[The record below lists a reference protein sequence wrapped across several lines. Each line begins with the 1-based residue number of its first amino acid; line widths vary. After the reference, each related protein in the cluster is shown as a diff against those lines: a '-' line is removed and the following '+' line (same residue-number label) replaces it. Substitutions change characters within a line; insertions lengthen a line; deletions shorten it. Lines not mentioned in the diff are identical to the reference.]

1 MNTILW
7 KPSKDQINSS
17 QLEAFRL
24 QVNSRFN
31 LKIEN
36 YSELH
41 SWSISNINDFWKA
54 IWEFMAIKCSS
65 NYNQVVDDENKM
77 PGAKWFDGLL
87 FNFAENILRIKSDK
101 AAIIF
106 QSENA
111 DRKIISYNELYD
123 EVEKVASTLRKMGI
137 KNGDRIVGIMP
148 NLAETVIAML
158 ATTSIG
164 AIWSSCSPDFGTQG
178 ILDRFTQINP
188 KIIFASDGY
197 FYKGKSFDSLNKLK
211 DLLNHLPSVRK
222 VIITPFVR
230 ENPDISSIN
239 NSLVW
244 NDFIDPKPNPIIF
257 EQVPFDHPL
266 YIMYSSGTTGKPK
279 SIVHGAGGTLI
290 QHLKELRLHTDININ
305 DTVFYF
311 TTCGWMMWNWLVSNL
326 AIGSTI
332 LLYDGSPFHPDRN
345 SMWDM
350 IDNYKVSHF
359 GTSPKFLETCRD
371 TKLSPIKTHSLKSL
385 KSILSTG
392 SPLVEECFEYVYKHI
407 KKNIQLSSISG
418 GTDIISCFALGNP
431 ILPVINGEIQ
441 CLGLGMDVAAFNKN
455 GEDLV
460 NKKGELVCKKAFPS
474 MPVYFWNDKNG
485 KKFFDAYFNKFKNVW
500 HHGDFI
506 EINNYG
512 GIKIFGRSDATLN
525 PGGIRIGTAE
535 IYRVVDRFD
544 AVNDSLVIGQSIN
557 DDERVILFIIISNGY
572 KFSNKLVHDIKKT
585 IFKECSPRH
594 VPEIILEAKD
604 IPYTI
609 NGKKVE
615 IAVKKVINGENV
627 ENKDALKNPEA
638 LDLFKNIRELKL

>member
-54 IWEFMAIKCSS
+54 IWGFMAIKCSS

-87 FNFAENILRIKSDK
+87 FNFAENLLRIKSDK

-111 DRKIISYNELYD
+111 DSKIISYNELYD

-441 CLGLGMDVAAFNKN
+441 CLGLGMDVAAFNTN

-512 GIKIFGRSDATLN
+512 GVKIFGRSDATLN

-638 LDLFKNIRELKL
+638 LDLFKNIRQLKL

>member
-54 IWEFMAIKCSS
+54 IWGFMAIKCSS

-87 FNFAENILRIKSDK
+87 FNFAENLLRIKSDK

-111 DRKIISYNELYD
+111 DSKIISYNELYD
-123 EVEKVASTLRKMGI
+123 EVEKVASTLRKIGI

-197 FYKGKSFDSLNKLK
+197 FYKGKSFDSLNKLN
-211 DLLNHLPSVRK
+211 DLLNQLPSVRK

-512 GIKIFGRSDATLN
+512 GVKIFGRSDATLN

-638 LDLFKNIRELKL
+638 LDLFKNIRQLKL

>member
-54 IWEFMAIKCSS
+54 IWGFMAIKCSS

-87 FNFAENILRIKSDK
+87 FNFAENLLRIKSDK

-111 DRKIISYNELYD
+111 DSKIISYNELYD

-148 NLAETVIAML
+148 NLPETVIAML

>member
-87 FNFAENILRIKSDK
+87 FNFAENLLRIKSDK

-111 DRKIISYNELYD
+111 DSKIISYNELYD

-512 GIKIFGRSDATLN
+512 GVKIFGRSDATLN

>member
-77 PGAKWFDGLL
+77 PGAKWFEGLL
-87 FNFAENILRIKSDK
+87 FNFAENLLRIKSDK

-111 DRKIISYNELYD
+111 DSKIISYNELYD

-158 ATTSIG
+158 ATTSVG

-512 GIKIFGRSDATLN
+512 GVKIFGRSDATLN

>member
-54 IWEFMAIKCSS
+54 IWGFMAIKCSS

-87 FNFAENILRIKSDK
+87 FNFAENLLRIKSDK

-111 DRKIISYNELYD
+111 DSKIISYNELYD

-148 NLAETVIAML
+148 NLPETVIAML

-211 DLLNHLPSVRK
+211 DLLNQLPSVRK

-345 SMWDM
+345 SMWDI

-371 TKLSPIKTHSLKSL
+371 IKLSPIKTHSLKSL

-512 GIKIFGRSDATLN
+512 GVKIFGRSDATLN

-638 LDLFKNIRELKL
+638 LDLFKNIRQLKL

>member
-54 IWEFMAIKCSS
+54 IWGFMAIKCSS

-87 FNFAENILRIKSDK
+87 FNFAENLLRIKSDK

-111 DRKIISYNELYD
+111 DSKIISYNELYD

-441 CLGLGMDVAAFNKN
+441 CLGLGMDVAAFNNN

-512 GIKIFGRSDATLN
+512 GVKIFGRSDATLN

-627 ENKDALKNPEA
+627 KNKDALKNPEA
-638 LDLFKNIRELKL
+638 LDLFKNIRQLKL

>member
-87 FNFAENILRIKSDK
+87 FNFAENLLRIKSDK

-111 DRKIISYNELYD
+111 DSKIISYNELYD

-148 NLAETVIAML
+148 NLPETVIAML

-512 GIKIFGRSDATLN
+512 GVKIFGRSDATLN

-638 LDLFKNIRELKL
+638 LDLFKNIRQLKL

>member
-87 FNFAENILRIKSDK
+87 FNFAENLLRIKSDK

-111 DRKIISYNELYD
+111 DSKIISYNELYD

-148 NLAETVIAML
+148 NLPETVIAML

-211 DLLNHLPSVRK
+211 NLLNQLPSVRK

-638 LDLFKNIRELKL
+638 LDLFKNIRQLKL

>member
-54 IWEFMAIKCSS
+54 IWGFMAIKCSS

-87 FNFAENILRIKSDK
+87 FNFAENLLRIKSDK

-111 DRKIISYNELYD
+111 DSKIISYNELYD

-244 NDFIDPKPNPIIF
+244 NDFIDPKPNSIIF

-512 GIKIFGRSDATLN
+512 GVKIFGRSDATLN

>member
-1 MNTILW
+1 
-7 KPSKDQINSS
+7 
-17 QLEAFRL
+17 
-24 QVNSRFN
+24 
-31 LKIEN
+31 
-36 YSELH
+36 
-41 SWSISNINDFWKA
+41 
-54 IWEFMAIKCSS
+54 
-65 NYNQVVDDENKM
+65 
-77 PGAKWFDGLL
+77 
-87 FNFAENILRIKSDK
+87 
-101 AAIIF
+101 
-106 QSENA
+106 
-111 DRKIISYNELYD
+111 
-123 EVEKVASTLRKMGI
+123 
-137 KNGDRIVGIMP
+137 
-148 NLAETVIAML
+148 
-158 ATTSIG
+158 
-164 AIWSSCSPDFGTQG
+164 
-178 ILDRFTQINP
+178 
-188 KIIFASDGY
+188 
-197 FYKGKSFDSLNKLK
+197 
-211 DLLNHLPSVRK
+211 
-222 VIITPFVR
+222 
-230 ENPDISSIN
+230 
-239 NSLVW
+239 
-244 NDFIDPKPNPIIF
+244 
-257 EQVPFDHPL
+257 
-266 YIMYSSGTTGKPK
+266 
-279 SIVHGAGGTLI
+279 
-290 QHLKELRLHTDININ
+290 
-305 DTVFYF
+305 
-311 TTCGWMMWNWLVSNL
+311 MWNWLVSNL

-512 GIKIFGRSDATLN
+512 GIRIFGRSDATLN

-638 LDLFKNIRELKL
+638 LDLFKNIRQLKL

>member
-41 SWSISNINDFWKA
+41 SWSISNINDFWEA
-54 IWEFMAIKCSS
+54 IWGFMAIKCSS

-87 FNFAENILRIKSDK
+87 FNFAENLLRIKSDK

-111 DRKIISYNELYD
+111 DSKIISYNELYD

-455 GEDLV
+455 EEDLV

-512 GIKIFGRSDATLN
+512 GVKIFGRSDATLN

-638 LDLFKNIRELKL
+638 LDLFKNIRQLKL

>member
-41 SWSISNINDFWKA
+41 SWSISNIKDFWKA
-54 IWEFMAIKCSS
+54 IWGFMAIKCSS

-87 FNFAENILRIKSDK
+87 FNFAENLLRIKSDK

-111 DRKIISYNELYD
+111 DSKIISYNELYD

-148 NLAETVIAML
+148 NLPETVIAML

-512 GIKIFGRSDATLN
+512 GVKIFGRSDATLN

-638 LDLFKNIRELKL
+638 LDLFKNIRQLKL

>member
-54 IWEFMAIKCSS
+54 IWGFMAIKCSS

-111 DRKIISYNELYD
+111 DSKIISYNELYD

-148 NLAETVIAML
+148 NLPETVIAML

-211 DLLNHLPSVRK
+211 NLLNQLPSVRK

>member
-87 FNFAENILRIKSDK
+87 FNFAENLLRIKSDK

-111 DRKIISYNELYD
+111 DSKIISYNELYD

-148 NLAETVIAML
+148 NLPETVIAML

-431 ILPVINGEIQ
+431 MLPVINGEIQ

-512 GIKIFGRSDATLN
+512 GVKIFGRSDATLN

-638 LDLFKNIRELKL
+638 LDLFKNIRQLKL

>member
-54 IWEFMAIKCSS
+54 IWGFMAIKCSS

-87 FNFAENILRIKSDK
+87 FNFAENLLRIKSDK

-111 DRKIISYNELYD
+111 DSKIISYNELYD

-148 NLAETVIAML
+148 NLPETVIAML

-638 LDLFKNIRELKL
+638 LDLFKNIRQLKL

>member
-41 SWSISNINDFWKA
+41 SWSISYINDFWKA
-54 IWEFMAIKCSS
+54 IWGFMAIKCSS

-87 FNFAENILRIKSDK
+87 FNFAENLLRIKSDK

-111 DRKIISYNELYD
+111 DSKIISYNKLYS

-148 NLAETVIAML
+148 NLPETVIAML

-211 DLLNHLPSVRK
+211 DLLNQLPSVRK

-244 NDFIDPKPNPIIF
+244 NDFIDPKPTPIIF

-345 SMWDM
+345 SMWDI

-371 TKLSPIKTHSLKSL
+371 IKLSPIKTHSLKSL

-441 CLGLGMDVAAFNKN
+441 CLGLGMDVAAFNN
-455 GEDLV
+455 NREDLV

-512 GIKIFGRSDATLN
+512 GVKIFGRSDATLN

-638 LDLFKNIRELKL
+638 LDLFKNIRQLKL

>member
-54 IWEFMAIKCSS
+54 IWGFMAIKCSS

-87 FNFAENILRIKSDK
+87 FNFAENLLRIKSDK

-111 DRKIISYNELYD
+111 DSKIISYNELYD
-123 EVEKVASTLRKMGI
+123 EVEKVASTLRKIGI

-148 NLAETVIAML
+148 NLPETVIAML

-197 FYKGKSFDSLNKLK
+197 FYKGKSFDSLNKLN
-211 DLLNHLPSVRK
+211 DLLNQLPSVRK

-441 CLGLGMDVAAFNKN
+441 CLGLGMDVAAFNNN

-512 GIKIFGRSDATLN
+512 GVKIFGRSDATLN

-638 LDLFKNIRELKL
+638 LDLFKNIRQLKL

>member
-54 IWEFMAIKCSS
+54 IWGFMAIKCSS

-87 FNFAENILRIKSDK
+87 FNFAENLLRIKSDK

-111 DRKIISYNELYD
+111 DSKIISYNELYD

-148 NLAETVIAML
+148 NLPETIIAML
-158 ATTSIG
+158 AATSIG

-197 FYKGKSFDSLNKLK
+197 FYKGKSFDSLNKLN
-211 DLLNHLPSVRK
+211 DLLNQLPSVRK

-441 CLGLGMDVAAFNKN
+441 CLGLGMDVAAFNNN

-512 GIKIFGRSDATLN
+512 GVKIFGRSDATLN

-638 LDLFKNIRELKL
+638 LDLFKNIRQLKL

>member
-54 IWEFMAIKCSS
+54 IWGFMAIKCSS

-87 FNFAENILRIKSDK
+87 FNFAENLLRIKSDK

-111 DRKIISYNELYD
+111 DSKIISYNELYD
-123 EVEKVASTLRKMGI
+123 EVEKVASTLRKIGI

-148 NLAETVIAML
+148 NLPETVIAML

-359 GTSPKFLETCRD
+359 GTSPKFLETCKD

-512 GIKIFGRSDATLN
+512 GVKIFGRSDATLN

-638 LDLFKNIRELKL
+638 LDLFKNIRQLKL

>member
-54 IWEFMAIKCSS
+54 IWGFMAIKCSS

-87 FNFAENILRIKSDK
+87 FNFAENLLRIKSDK

-111 DRKIISYNELYD
+111 DSKIISYNELYD

-197 FYKGKSFDSLNKLK
+197 FYKSKSFDSLNKLK

-512 GIKIFGRSDATLN
+512 GVKIFGRSDATLN

-638 LDLFKNIRELKL
+638 LDLFKNIRQLKL

>member
-1 MNTILW
+1 MKTILW

-54 IWEFMAIKCSS
+54 IWGFMAIKCSS

-87 FNFAENILRIKSDK
+87 FNFAENLLRIKSDK

-111 DRKIISYNELYD
+111 DSKIISYNELYD

-137 KNGDRIVGIMP
+137 NNGDRIVGIMP

-512 GIKIFGRSDATLN
+512 GVKIFGRSDATLN

-638 LDLFKNIRELKL
+638 LDLFKNIRQLKL

>member
-41 SWSISNINDFWKA
+41 SWSISNINNFWKA
-54 IWEFMAIKCSS
+54 IWGFMAIKCSS

-87 FNFAENILRIKSDK
+87 FNFAENLLRIKSDK

-111 DRKIISYNELYD
+111 DSKIISYNELYD

-512 GIKIFGRSDATLN
+512 GVKIFGRSDATLN

-638 LDLFKNIRELKL
+638 LDLFKNIRQLKL

>member
-54 IWEFMAIKCSS
+54 IWGFMAIKCSS

-87 FNFAENILRIKSDK
+87 FNFAENLLRIKSDK

-111 DRKIISYNELYD
+111 DSKIISYNELYD

-197 FYKGKSFDSLNKLK
+197 FYKGKSFDSLNKLN
-211 DLLNHLPSVRK
+211 DLLNQLPSVRK

-512 GIKIFGRSDATLN
+512 GVKIFGRSDATLN

-638 LDLFKNIRELKL
+638 LDLFKNIRQLKL

>member
-54 IWEFMAIKCSS
+54 IWGFMAIKCSS

-87 FNFAENILRIKSDK
+87 FNFAENLLRIKSDK

-111 DRKIISYNELYD
+111 DSKIISYNELYD

-148 NLAETVIAML
+148 NLPETVIAML

-211 DLLNHLPSVRK
+211 DLLNQLPSVRK

-512 GIKIFGRSDATLN
+512 GVKIFGRSDATLN

-638 LDLFKNIRELKL
+638 LDLFKNIRQLKL

>member
-54 IWEFMAIKCSS
+54 IWGFMAIKCSS

-77 PGAKWFDGLL
+77 PGAKWFEGLL
-87 FNFAENILRIKSDK
+87 FNFAENLLRIKSDK

-111 DRKIISYNELYD
+111 DSKIISYNELYD

-311 TTCGWMMWNWLVSNL
+311 TTCGWMMWNWLVSKL

>member
-87 FNFAENILRIKSDK
+87 FNFAENLLRIKSDK

-148 NLAETVIAML
+148 NLPETVIAML

-512 GIKIFGRSDATLN
+512 GVKIFGRSDATLN

-638 LDLFKNIRELKL
+638 LDLFKNIRQLKL

>member
-87 FNFAENILRIKSDK
+87 FNFAENLLRIKSDK

-111 DRKIISYNELYD
+111 DSKIISYNELYD

-148 NLAETVIAML
+148 NLPETVIAML

-197 FYKGKSFDSLNKLK
+197 FYKSKSFDSLNKLK
-211 DLLNHLPSVRK
+211 NLLNQLPSVRK

-512 GIKIFGRSDATLN
+512 GVKIFGRSDATLN

-638 LDLFKNIRELKL
+638 LDLFKNIRQLKL

>member
-87 FNFAENILRIKSDK
+87 FNFAENLLRIKSDK

-111 DRKIISYNELYD
+111 DSKIISYNELYD

-197 FYKGKSFDSLNKLK
+197 FYKSKSFDSLNKLK
-211 DLLNHLPSVRK
+211 NLLNQLPSVRK

-638 LDLFKNIRELKL
+638 LDLFKNIRQLKL

>member
-54 IWEFMAIKCSS
+54 IWGFMAIKCSS

-87 FNFAENILRIKSDK
+87 FNFAENLLRIKSDK

-111 DRKIISYNELYD
+111 DSKIISYNELYD

-137 KNGDRIVGIMP
+137 NNGDRIVGIMP
-148 NLAETVIAML
+148 NLPETVIAML

-211 DLLNHLPSVRK
+211 NLLNQLPSVRK

-512 GIKIFGRSDATLN
+512 GVKIFGRSDATLN

-627 ENKDALKNPEA
+627 ENKDALKNPET
-638 LDLFKNIRELKL
+638 LDLFKNIRQLKL